1 MASGEHWQRD
11 EGAWGDRLERVRVV
25 PDRCATASRAVGHDE
40 LTGLAN
46 GRLFTTIAPALLGE
60 GRPAIALVVNVDSFR
75 SVNEALGRS
84 AGDELLRI
92 LGRRLAESAGDDL
105 AGRLDS
111 DRFAAVLVGPGPCM
125 PRRWWRS
132 TVAGIWAALTAP
144 ARVLGRTLRVNV
156 SIGVAPVR
164 DELPIN
170 ELLHRADEALRRA
183 KAGGQPYAAWE
194 PDAVGDELFDAPAG
208 DRTIEFTL
216 VPASHRHDVAA

>member
-1 MASGEHWQRD
+1 MVSGEQWQRD
-11 EGAWGDRLERVRVV
+11 ECASVERLERERAI
-25 PDRCATASRAVGHDE
+25 PERRATASRAVGHDE

-60 GRPAIALVVNVDSFR
+60 GRPAVALVVNVDSFH
-75 SVNEALGRS
+75 SVNETFGRS

-92 LGRRLAESAGDDL
+92 LARRLADSAGDDL

-111 DRFAAVLVGPGPCM
+111 DRFAAVLINPGPSA

-132 TVAGIWAALTAP
+132 TVFGVWAALTAP
-144 ARVLGRTLRVNV
+144 ARVRGRTLRANV

-164 DELPIN
+164 DGAPIH
-170 ELLHRADEALRRA
+170 ELLHRADDALRRA

-194 PDAVGDELFDAPAG
+194 PDAIGGELFDAPS
-208 DRTIEFTL
+208 DERTIEFTL
-216 VPASHRHDVAA
+216 VPAAQRRDVAA